1 VRRVPTLSVRAHLA
15 LLTLAFVVT
24 GAAFA
29 IIAPL
34 FQAPDEPPHVDM
46 VRHYAEHPFTLA
58 DKDLQIRNGVQE
70 AVDQTGIDQGGTI
83 DWASPRIPAE
93 RPTYPSFD
101 DQPNAG
107 APATSCPVGTRGPD
121 GWTSCQNYHYGHPPT
136 FYEIMAIPDR
146 ALHGFGFPTELLVLR
161 LLCLLLVAPIVPL
174 TYYAA
179 RQVWPSSTALPLGAA
194 TLVAL
199 FAPLAAAAGAVN
211 NDSMMLLCAGLYVAA
226 CARLLR
232 RPSPGAAIAVGL
244 ATGAGLLIK
253 SNFQA
258 LAGAGGLVVL
268 VALTAIPRRDWV
280 RTVVGFAVPA
290 VVGSAFWLSNL
301 VRFHT
306 IGQPGGEILRA
317 RTPGTHSDATFVG
330 YSLRHVWDVIGRFWG
345 LYGQSAVETP
355 SFWRD
360 ALSSCAGALLVAG
373 LLASCHRWAADR
385 RAPGD
390 KHASGGWRM
399 WALAVVPAVLL
410 GGVLLSSFQVYAK
423 NGQVRGLLGRYLYAG
438 LPVFAIAA
446 VGALASVA
454 ALVRRRWT
462 WPAGAVSA
470 AGTGVAA
477 VVCAAMV
484 RRAIHGFYGT
494 RSPSEWLD
502 RMGRVSALGR
512 PGPAL
517 VVLAVVWVAAVV
529 AAGYGVWSRTRAA
542 YAPGDAARYAS
553 AQPRPINP

>member
-1 VRRVPTLSVRAHLA
+1 MRRVPTLSVRAHLA

-107 APATSCPVGTRGPD
+107 AAATSCPVGTRGPD

-136 FYEIMAIPDR
+136 FYELMAIPDR
-146 ALHGFGFPTELLVLR
+146 ALHGLGFPTEVLVLR

-179 RQVWPSSTALPLGAA
+179 RQVWPSSTVLPLGAT

-268 VALTAIPRRDWV
+268 VALTAIPRREWL
-280 RTVVGFAVPA
+280 RTIVGFGVPTI
-290 VVGSAFWLSNL
+290 VGSAFWLSNL

-330 YSLRHVWDVIGRFWG
+330 YSSRHVWDVVGRFWG

-355 SFWRD
+355 AFWRD
-360 ALSSCAGALLVAG
+360 ALSWCAALLLVAG
-373 LLASCHRWAADR
+373 VVAYVVRRGVDV
-385 RAPGD
+385 RAPA
-390 KHASGGWRM
+390 ASLRM
-399 WALAVVPAVLL
+399 WALALVPAVLL

-446 VGALASVA
+446 VAALASVL
-454 ALVRRRWT
+454 ALARRW
-462 WPAGAVSA
+462 WPTLTSDAVTA
-470 AGTGVAA
+470 AGTAA
-477 VVCAAMV
+477 TAIVCAAMV

-512 PGPAL
+512 PGPVLLA
-517 VVLAVVWVAAVV
+517 LAVVWVGAVV
-529 AAGYGVWSRTRAA
+529 AAGYGVWSRTRSA
-542 YAPGDAARYAS
+542 YAAGDAARYAS

>member
-1 VRRVPTLSVRAHLA
+1 VA
-15 LLTLAFVVT
+15 LLTLAFVAT

-29 IIAPL
+29 VIAPL

-46 VRHYAEHPFTLA
+46 VRHYADHPFTLA
-58 DKDLQIRNGVQE
+58 DKNLQIRNGVQE

-93 RPTYPSFD
+93 RPVYPSFD
-101 DQPNAG
+101 DQPNADG
-107 APATSCPVGTRGPD
+107 PATSCPVGTRGPD

-136 FYEIMAIPDR
+136 FYELMAIPDR
-146 ALHGFGFPTELLVLR
+146 ALHGFGFPTEVLVLR

-211 NDSMMLLCAGLYVAA
+211 HDSMMLLCAGLYVAA

-258 LAGAGGLVVL
+258 LAVAGGLIVL
-268 VALTAIPRRDWV
+268 VALTAIPRRDRV
-280 RTVVGFAVPA
+280 RTVVGFTVPA
-290 VVGSAFWLSNL
+290 ITGSAFWISNL
-301 VRFHT
+301 LRFHT

-317 RTPGTHSDATFVG
+317 RTPGTHSGATFAG
-330 YSLRHVWDVIGRFWG
+330 YSLRHVWDVVGRFWG

-360 ALSSCAGALLVAG
+360 ALSWCAALLVVAG
-373 LLASCHRWAADR
+373 VVAYVVR
-385 RAPGD
+385 RGVDVRRVPAP
-390 KHASGGWRM
+390 SLRM
-399 WALAVVPAVLL
+399 WALALVPAVLL

-446 VGALASVA
+446 VAALASVA
-454 ALVRRRWT
+454 ALARQRWT
-462 WPAGAVSA
+462 WRPGAVSA
-470 AGTGVAA
+470 AGTAVAA
-477 VVCAAMV
+477 IACVAMV
-484 RRAIHGFYGT
+484 RRAVHGFYGT
-494 RSPSEWLD
+494 RSPSQWLD

-512 PGPAL
+512 PGPVLFVLAL
-517 VVLAVVWVAAVV
+517 VWLGAVV
-529 AAGYGVWSRTRAA
+529 AAGYGVWSRTSPA
-542 YAPGDAARYAS
+542 YAEGEAARYAS
-553 AQPRPINP
+553 AQPRPISP

>member
-29 IIAPL
+29 IVAPL

-46 VRHYAEHPFTLA
+46 VRHYATHPFTLA

-70 AVDQTGIDQGGTI
+70 AVNQTGIDQGGTI

-93 RPTYPSFD
+93 RPAYPSFD
-101 DQPNAG
+101 DQPDAG

-136 FYEIMAIPDR
+136 FYELMAIPDR
-146 ALHGFGFPTELLVLR
+146 ALHGFGFPTEVLVLR
-161 LLCLLLVAPIVPL
+161 LLCLLLVAPIVAL

-258 LAGAGGLVVL
+258 LAGAGGLIVL
-268 VALTAIPRRDWV
+268 IALTAIPRREWV

-290 VVGSAFWLSNL
+290 IVGSAFWLSNL

-317 RTPGTHSDATFVG
+317 GTAGTHSDATFVG
-330 YSLRHVWDVIGRFWG
+330 YSLRHVWDVVGRFWG

-355 SFWRD
+355 PFWRD
-360 ALSSCAGALLVAG
+360 ALSWCAALL
-373 LLASCHRWAADR
+373 LLAGVVAYLAQRGVDVRVPAASVR
-385 RAPGD
+385 V
-390 KHASGGWRM
+390 
-399 WALAVVPAVLL
+399 WALALVPAVLL

-446 VGALASVA
+446 VAALASVV
-454 ALVRRRWT
+454 ALVRRRW
-462 WPAGAVSA
+462 PAMTPGVVTGV
-470 AGTGVAA
+470 GTAVAA

-502 RMGRVSALGR
+502 RMGRVSALAH
-512 PGPAL
+512 PGPVLFA
-517 VVLAVVWVAAVV
+517 LAVVWLGAVV

-542 YAPGDAARYAS
+542 YAEGEAARYAS